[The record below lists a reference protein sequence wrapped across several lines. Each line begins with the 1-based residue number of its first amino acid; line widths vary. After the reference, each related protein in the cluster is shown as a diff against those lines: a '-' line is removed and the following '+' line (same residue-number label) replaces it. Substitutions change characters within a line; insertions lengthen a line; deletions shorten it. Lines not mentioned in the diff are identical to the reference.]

1 MYKILRDNCHKL
13 SLSRQNKIVPA
24 FSFSLIIDQCPHHG
38 VPASDEALIMESR
51 HCQEKRTKQDVNNGH
66 KRRVMM
72 TKMISLMIIWIKGL
86 SPHCYAENFCTAC
99 NDGNSEEQTREWHLN
114 HPLSKER
121 FLPQCQD
128 SINLWF
134 FTLALPGLPT
144 KLPTSDRRHVS
155 VQLRF
160 STWSPPDHSHHHRHF
175 SSGSGFVVGPLLRVE
190 GKVNLDSVFKRR

>member
-1 MYKILRDNCHKL
+1 MSSSWGASFWRSLDNGI
-13 SLSRQNKIVPA
+13 Q
-24 FSFSLIIDQCPHHG
+24 
-38 VPASDEALIMESR
+38 ALPR
-51 HCQEKRTKQDVNNGH
+51 KRTKQDVNNGH

-160 STWSPPDHSHHHRHF
+160 STSNPPWPPSSSSSTHVGHTKLTQTWF
-175 SSGSGFVVGPLLRVE
+175 STCLAKMEERRRSMLL
-190 GKVNLDSVFKRR
+190 